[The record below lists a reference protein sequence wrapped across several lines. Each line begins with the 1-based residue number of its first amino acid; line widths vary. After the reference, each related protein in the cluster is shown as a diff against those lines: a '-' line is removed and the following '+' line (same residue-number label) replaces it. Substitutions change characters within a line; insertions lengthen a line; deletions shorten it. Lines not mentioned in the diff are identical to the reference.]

1 MSEKTVD
8 GSAVGEDKKTS
19 VMEDPMANKQMD
31 ALFAVINN
39 NTESAAGAS
48 GGSAQKASQKKWKER
63 ELPPSFF
70 NAGSNPGQGMNSP
83 DKFTLS
89 SDSMKSQKQFPRLG
103 PSINLG
109 PPQMHH
115 AHMRSASMPATLDS
129 LSVNPVPLPP
139 GWEASKT
146 PDGLTY
152 YIE

>member
-1 MSEKTVD
+1 MSERVAEGPAAGD
-8 GSAVGEDKKTS
+8 DMKKTS
-19 VMEDPMANKQMD
+19 VMEDPSATKHLD
-31 ALFAVINN
+31 ALFAVIHSNPDS
-39 NTESAAGAS
+39 SAAGVLAT
-48 GGSAQKASQKKWKER
+48 AQRAPNAKSWKER

-70 NAGSNPGQGMNSP
+70 NADSNPRLSSP
-83 DKFTLS
+83 DKYNLA
-89 SDSMKSQKQFPRLG
+89 DSPKPQKQFPRLG

-109 PPQMHH
+109 PPQMSHG
-115 AHMRSASMPATLDS
+115 HMRSTSMPATLDS